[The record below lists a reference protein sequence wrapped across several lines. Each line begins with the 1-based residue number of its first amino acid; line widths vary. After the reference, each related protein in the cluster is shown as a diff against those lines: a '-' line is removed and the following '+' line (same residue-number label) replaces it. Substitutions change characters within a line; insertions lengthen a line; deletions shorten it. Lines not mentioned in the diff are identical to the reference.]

1 MIAPNTDV
9 YLLKCPL
16 EIDDSNQLTFA
27 NATAQYNYFSS
38 LPKLYLDDGSY
49 TYQRKDGVIRV
60 GELIDDIQQYNYV
73 MYRNT
78 NHSNKWFYA
87 FITGMEYLN
96 DNVTAVSIKT
106 DTFQSWQFDLT
117 YKRCFVEREHVSDD
131 TIGLHTVP
139 EGLEIGDYIVQA
151 GGNLKPKTDNKDSG
165 NVSIT
170 QDFIISFQVSDL
182 RPLFNTIGNDWYQK
196 MNGLFS
202 GLAIFGVE
210 TASLA
215 KKIIKAY
222 DDDTKHDA
230 IIAIFLAPA
239 AFYDGGIRAEFN
251 TDHDKLIIPKE
262 TDKFSVISA
271 ETTST
276 MPTTMC
282 GTAAYTPT
290 NKKLYCY
297 PYNFIAIDNNAGG
310 QAEFRFEDFELAQSG
325 MPVYR
330 FKIIGA
336 LSQGCSTKLIPD
348 KYKGVSNGSLTTVAA
363 SNYSY
368 GVVGPKYPMCGW
380 NSDFYT
386 NWLTQNA
393 VSQPFGAF
401 GAVAGAGLSVASAIA
416 FSNPF
421 TAIGAGLGLI
431 GAIGNS
437 VSQKYEAEKHPNQA
451 KGATATGDLNIGMY
465 AGAGACFTVKH
476 MTIRKEYAQICDN
489 FMSMFGYKVNVVKVP
504 NITGRAN
511 WNYVK
516 TIGCYIDADIPQ
528 DDLKEIKSMFDKG
541 ITLWHNPL
549 TFMDYSQANGII

>member
-16 EIDDSNQLTFA
+16 EINDANQLTFA

-38 LPKLYLDDGSY
+38 LPKLYLDDGDY

-60 GELIDDIQQYNYV
+60 GELIDDIQEYNYV

-117 YKRCFVEREHVSDD
+117 YKRCFVEREHVNDD

-139 EGLEIGDYIVQA
+139 EGLEIGDYIINSSSTLGA
-151 GGNLKPKTDNKDSG
+151 SITPKDSDG
-165 NVSIT
+165 N
-170 QDFIISFQVSDL
+170 IIVEKRLICFQVSDL
-182 RPLFNTIGNDWYQK
+182 RPIIPSVGNNWYQK
-196 MNGLFS
+196 INGIFS
-202 GLAIFGVE
+202 GLAIFAVE
-210 TASLA
+210 TPSLA

-230 IIAIFLAPA
+230 IIAIFHAPS
-239 AFYDGGIRAEFN
+239 AFFDGGVRVEFN
-251 TDHDKLIIPKE
+251 TDHDTLIIPKDNTKWTLIGSE
-262 TDKFSVISA
+262 ASI
-271 ETTST
+271 T
-276 MPTTMC
+276 MSQYMC

-290 NKKLYCY
+290 NKKLYCWPFNY
-297 PYNFIAIDNNAGG
+297 ISVDNNAGG
-310 QAEFRFEDFELAQSG
+310 LAEFRFEDFELAQSG
-325 MPVYR
+325 MPVIR
-330 FKIIGA
+330 FKTIGC
-336 LSQGCSTKLIPD
+336 LSQGCVTKLVPN
-348 KYKGVSNGSLTTVAA
+348 KYKNSSNASNTTVSPA
-363 SNYSY
+363 NYSY
-368 GVVGPKYPMCGW
+368 GVIGAKYPICGW
-380 NSDFYT
+380 NSDYYT

-401 GAVAGAGLSVASAIA
+401 GAVAGAGVSIASAIA
-416 FSNPF
+416 FSNPI
-421 TAIGAGLGLI
+421 TAIAAGIGLI

-451 KGATATGDLNIGMY
+451 KGNVAAGDMNFVTY
-465 AGAGACFTVKH
+465 ADSAAEFTVNF
-476 MTIRKEYAQICDN
+476 MTIRPEYAKICDN

-504 NITGRAN
+504 NITGRTN
-511 WNYVK
+511 WNFVK

-528 DDLKEIKSMFDKG
+528 DDLKEIKDMFDKG
-541 ITLWHNPL
+541 ITLWHNPT